1 MAVVNT
7 GLAEPGLRSEFLKRF
22 TETQSV
28 FGDLATRIASTKD
41 KETFKFLGSVP
52 VMRAWGTGRKSVG
65 LRTES
70 YDVVNEKYESTIEV
84 DRNELEDDQTE
95 QIRLR
100 INEMAS
106 RAALHK
112 DYLIAQLLING
123 DQTGF
128 NSYDGVPFFD
138 DAHVSGD
145 SGSQDNKLT
154 SSASA
159 PSTPTVAEFKTAV
172 AGAIAAMLAFKDD
185 VGQPM
190 SMGASGLVAV
200 VPPSMYVTALEAL
213 SATVIGNTSNA
224 LQGAARVLAFPWLST
239 ATKWYLLKN
248 DGHIR
253 PFVFIDRVPVE
264 FKAMEEN
271 SESGFV
277 RDKFLYGVRARY
289 AMTYGYWQYAVQTT
303 FA

>member
-7 GLAEPGLRSEFLKRF
+7 DLLEPGIRSLFFARF
-22 TETQSV
+22 GESPSV
-28 FGDLATRIASTKD
+28 FADLSTRVESNKD
-41 KETFKFLGSVP
+41 KETFRFLGSVP
-52 VMRAWGTGRKSVG
+52 AMRAWGTGRKSVG

-84 DRNELEDDQTE
+84 DRSELEDDQTG

-100 INEMAS
+100 IGEMAS

-128 NSYDGVPFFD
+128 NSYDGVSFFN
-138 DAHVSGD
+138 DAHVSGE

-200 VPPSMYVTALEAL
+200 VPPSMYVIALEAL
-213 SATVIGNTSNA
+213 SATVIGSTNNV

-239 ATKWYLLKN
+239 ATKWYLLKT

-264 FKAMEEN
+264 VKALEGD
-271 SESGFV
+271 SESGFM

>member
-7 GLAEPGLRSEFLKRF
+7 GLAEPGLRSEFFKRF
-22 TETQSV
+22 AETQSV
-28 FGDLATRIASTKD
+28 YDALATRIGSNKD

-70 YDVVNEKYESTIEV
+70 YDVANEKYESTIEV
-84 DRNELEDDQTE
+84 DRSELEDDQTE

-100 INEMAS
+100 IGEMAS

-112 DYLIAQLLING
+112 DYLIAQLIING
-123 DQTGF
+123 DQSGF

-138 DAHVSGD
+138 DAHVSGS

-154 SSASA
+154 SGATA
-159 PSTPTVAEFKTAV
+159 PSAPTVAEFKTAV

-213 SATVIGNTSNA
+213 SATLIGSTSNV

-239 ATKWYLLKN
+239 ATKWYLLKT

-253 PFVFIDRVPVE
+253 PFVFIDRTPVE
-264 FKAMEEN
+264 FKALEGE
-271 SESGFV
+271 SESGFM

>member
-7 GLAEPGLRSEFLKRF
+7 GLAEPGLRSEFFKRF
-22 TETQSV
+22 AETQSV
-28 FGDLATRIASTKD
+28 YDALATRIGSNKD
-41 KETFKFLGSVP
+41 KETFKFLGSIP

-84 DRNELEDDQTE
+84 DRSELEDDQTE

-100 INEMAS
+100 IGEMAS

-112 DYLIAQLLING
+112 DYLIAQLIING
-123 DQTGF
+123 DQSGY

-138 DAHVSGD
+138 DAHVSGS

-159 PSTPTVAEFKTAV
+159 PSAPTVAEFKTAV

-213 SATVIGNTSNA
+213 SATLIGSTSNV

-239 ATKWYLLKN
+239 ATKWYLLKT

-253 PFVFIDRVPVE
+253 PFVFIDRTPVE
-264 FKAMEEN
+264 FKAMEQD
-271 SESGFV
+271 SESGFM

-303 FA
+303 FT

>member
-1 MAVVNT
+1 MAVIDT
-7 GLAEPGLRSEFLKRF
+7 GLLEPGLRSEFFKRF
-22 TETQSV
+22 AETQSV
-28 FGDLATRIASTKD
+28 YEALATRIGSNKD

-52 VMRAWGTGRKSVG
+52 AMRAWGTGRKSIG
-65 LRTES
+65 LRTET
-70 YDVVNEKYESTIEV
+70 YDVANEKYESTIEV
-84 DRNELEDDQTE
+84 DRDELEDDQTS

-100 INEMAS
+100 IQEMAS

-112 DYLIAQLLING
+112 DYLIAQLIING
-123 DQTGF
+123 DQSGY

-138 DAHVSGD
+138 DAHSSGD

-154 SSASA
+154 SGAVATSA
-159 PSTPTVAEFKTAV
+159 PTVAEFKTAM

-213 SATVIGNTSNA
+213 SATVISSTSNV
-224 LQGAARVLAFPWLST
+224 LQGAARVLAFPWLTT
-239 ATKWYLLKN
+239 ATKWYLLKT

-253 PFVFIDRVPVE
+253 PFVFIDRSPAE
-264 FKAMEEN
+264 FKALEEN
-271 SESGFV
+271 SESGFM
-277 RDKFLYGVRARY
+277 REKFLYGVRARY

-303 FA
+303 FT